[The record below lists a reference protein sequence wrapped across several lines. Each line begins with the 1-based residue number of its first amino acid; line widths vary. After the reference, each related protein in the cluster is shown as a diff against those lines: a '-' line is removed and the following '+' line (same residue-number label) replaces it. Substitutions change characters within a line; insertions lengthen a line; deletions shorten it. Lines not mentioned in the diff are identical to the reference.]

1 MQNNEFFNTAQKI
14 HAARRAIKNTIQSAN
29 ANSGNI
35 HCETNIASART
46 ANATSASLNTNAE
59 MAT

>member
-35 HCETNIASART
+35 ALRNNYRPCADSKRNFCFT
-46 ANATSASLNTNAE
+46 
-59 MAT
+59 

>member
-1 MQNNEFFNTAQKI
+1 MKNNEFLLLYKKYTPP
-14 HAARRAIKNTIQSAN
+14 RRAIKNTIQSAN